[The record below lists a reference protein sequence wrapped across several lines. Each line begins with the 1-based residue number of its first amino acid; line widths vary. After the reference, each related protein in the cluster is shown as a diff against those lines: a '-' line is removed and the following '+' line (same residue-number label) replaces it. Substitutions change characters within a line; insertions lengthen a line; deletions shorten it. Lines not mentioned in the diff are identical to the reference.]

1 MACIVVFGAELLGY
15 LETGVRILLQEAKE
29 VFALYEIDLAG
40 VHSLGGQ
47 FVGLAG
53 NRGAEP
59 QHFSRFD
66 NLKDKRLAIPS
77 AEGELHLPLA
87 KHEDTARCL
96 AFHEQDR
103 ALRIGGR
110 ILDPFK
116 SLQRRRA
123 QVAEDA
129 ACPHL
134 AGKTTFTNI
143 ESVW

>member
-29 VFALYEIDLAG
+29 VFALYENDLAG

-66 NLKDKRLAIPS
+66 NLKNKCLAIPS
-77 AEGELHLPLA
+77 AEGELHLPRA
-87 KHEDTARCL
+87 KHEDAPRCL
-96 AFHEQDR
+96 AFCEQDR
-103 ALRIGGR
+103 TLRIDSR
-110 ILDPFK
+110 ILDPVK
-116 SLQRRRA
+116 SLQRGRA

-129 ACPHL
+129 AGPHL
-134 AGKTTFTNI
+134 AGKTAFNNI

>member
-66 NLKDKRLAIPS
+66 NLKDERLAI
-77 AEGELHLPLA
+77 L
-87 KHEDTARCL
+87 
-96 AFHEQDR
+96 
-103 ALRIGGR
+103 ALRESFIC
-110 ILDPFK
+110 P
-116 SLQRRRA
+116 A
-123 QVAEDA
+123 QSTKMPRGVW
-129 ACPHL
+129 P
-134 AGKTTFTNI
+134 
-143 ESVW
+143 SVNRTAPLG